1 MPEFEPIDMLPI
13 EPTGF
18 LCLPEHGVENE
29 LENMDFNKRDIMRDI
44 LNQIMEQYDEKH
56 AQFTVDELIEDLTE
70 DLDLPK
76 RACNITLEEAEQKM
90 QQEIEMFNK
99 RYFVNITFI
108 INKFVQ

>member
-1 MPEFEPIDMLPI
+1 MLPL

-99 RYFVNITFI
+99 RYLVNIS
-108 INKFVQ
+108 K